1 MVDVARARKLAERI
15 KVLVAEALERAV
27 KDPDLGFVTITDVKV
42 TPDLQHSTIYYT
54 VYGTAEDKQ
63 RSTEI
68 IERSRGIIRRE
79 VGHKLNIRLTPTVEF
94 VLDEIP
100 ETAAYMN
107 DLLAEARNRDAE
119 VARLASE
126 AKWAGDANPYKEPKI
141 IVDPR
146 DTDSRD
152 TELPD
157 TELPDTEPREEE

>member
-1 MVDVARARKLAERI
+1 MVDAARARKLAERI

-54 VYGTAEDKQ
+54 VYGSAEDKE
-63 RSTEI
+63 RSSAI
-68 IERSRGIIRRE
+68 IERNRGVIRRE

-100 ETAAYMN
+100 ETAAHMN

-119 VARLASE
+119 VARLAAE
-126 AKWAGDANPYKEPKI
+126 AKFAGDENPYKEPKI
-141 IVDPR
+141 IVDPEDADLAAEDIYDDMVDE
-146 DTDSRD
+146 DTA
-152 TELPD
+152 
-157 TELPDTEPREEE
+157 EEK